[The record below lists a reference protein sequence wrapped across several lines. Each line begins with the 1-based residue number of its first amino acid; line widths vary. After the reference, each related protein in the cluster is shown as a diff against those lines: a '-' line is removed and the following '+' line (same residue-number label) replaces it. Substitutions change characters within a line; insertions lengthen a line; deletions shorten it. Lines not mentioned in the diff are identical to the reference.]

1 MANAAYNIP
10 DDAMWLYAPM
20 VRSAGN
26 ALKSG
31 VGAVRRRA
39 GEAFEA
45 QVGGGGSGAPAD
57 AQRILESL
65 RHFSQ
70 FVTTKRRLV
79 GKHARGEG
87 PGRPYLQNH
96 DDTDHVDMSYM
107 DVESW
112 MSTTQNK
119 DDLIQNLFKR
129 PNFKQWLH
137 KTYGSVDETRVYH
150 ALREFSVEDLASM
163 LVILDRHS

>member
-1 MANAAYNIP
+1 MRPITFP
-10 DDAMWLYAPM
+10 TTWLYAPM

-31 VGAVRRRA
+31 VGAIRRRA

-70 FVTTKRRLV
+70 FVTTKRRLM

-96 DDTDHVDMSYM
+96 DDTDHLEMSYP
-107 DVESW
+107 DVEGW
-112 MSTTQNK
+112 MASTQNR
-119 DDLIQNLFKR
+119 DELIQNLFKR
-129 PNFKQWLH
+129 AKFREWLQRN
-137 KTYGSVDETRVYH
+137 YGDVDERQVYQS
-150 ALREFSVEDLASM
+150 LREFTPETLATM
-163 LVILDRHS
+163 LVILDHHP